1 MAMNAAAA
9 GGVGSDGI
17 EGVTQCCRRC
27 QRSPKSRL
35 KSLSAVF
42 AKKQQSTTF
51 GETVARQDLLRR
63 QRRRYQ
69 GPRAMSSAVSTE
81 PQIALQIAIGGIGE
95 ETAVRNNRGDS
106 CKTRSAQA
114 SAAVIAISSAMSLA
128 VSTEPEITLKIAIGG
143 IGKETAVHN
152 NRGDS
157 CKTRSAQASAAAVLG
172 GPVVKM

>member
-114 SAAVIAISSAMSLA
+114 SAAVIAILSAMLLA
-128 VSTEPEITLKIAIGG
+128 VSTEPEFALEISIGDV
-143 IGKETAVHN
+143 GKETAVHN

-157 CKTRSAQASAAAVLG
+157 CETRSAQASAAAVLG